1 MSGVSQLRTYTLKEG
16 KLDEFVKAWSES
28 IYPLRLQHGFKVDG
42 AWVIRDDNKFVWIL
56 TYDGPGDWDAR
67 NKAYHESP
75 ERKALNPDPVQ
86 LIANIEAK
94 MLTPILPLAHTG
106 KPDKGDSHDAR
117 LQQARHLISQRDHKG
132 AHEALLE
139 YLKEHPNDAE
149 AWYLIGQS
157 AGDNAEAKTALEKAL
172 ELDPDHEEA
181 SVLLASL
188 KGEAEIITYPTRPN
202 VDMAALAAQRKAER
216 EAKEAAEKKDDGNP
230 DG

>member
-1 MSGVSQLRTYTLKEG
+1 
-16 KLDEFVKAWSES
+16 
-28 IYPLRLQHGFKVDG
+28 
-42 AWVIRDDNKFVWIL
+42 
-56 TYDGPGDWDAR
+56 
-67 NKAYHESP
+67 
-75 ERKALNPDPVQ
+75 LNPDPVQ

-94 MLTPILPLAHTG
+94 LLTPILPLAHTG
-106 KPDKGDSHDAR
+106 KPDKGDSQDAR

-132 AHEALLE
+132 AHETLLE

-157 AGDNAEAKTALEKAL
+157 TGDNAEAKTALQKAL
-172 ELDPDHEEA
+172 ELDPDHEDA

-216 EAKEAAEKKDDGNP
+216 EAKEKEDQEE
-230 DG
+230 